1 MDKKENENNYREER
15 KQRLAKAA
23 KKQNKKKGDSTD
35 VIVGIVK
42 ALAIVVVIGIVLG
55 ALYVYGVPQSILP
68 ALKVGDRT
76 YTMSEYSYYYSSTF
90 QTYANTA
97 YSSQSQYGFN
107 LSGFDYTISP
117 ADQTKKD
124 DDGNDITWDQFF
136 RDSVVDTL
144 ENYNYYLGLA
154 KEQGVTLSEENQK
167 QIDSDIEEIAK
178 SAESNSFSTS
188 RYISYMFGKGLNE
201 KKLRALLA
209 DQYLVA
215 QMVELQ
221 EDELKKDVTM
231 EDIEAV
237 YNEDPSDYLSVD
249 IRLLGIA
256 IEDEDKAEETTAET
270 TTEAE
275 ATEAESTEAEATE
288 AEATEAEATEAE
300 ATEAEETAA
309 ADDTTASDETTETA
323 EEEPSEP
330 SEAELIANEML
341 SKVTDEDSFIELCK
355 EYCAADQKAT
365 FEDPSASLAIGIKK
379 STVAQ
384 NIDEDLAEWL
394 FSDEREV
401 GDKTVCAAKDYV
413 YVIMIKNTAYRE
425 ETPLAS
431 ARHILISYSDIAA
444 ELAAEKAAEETT
456 TEATAPTET
465 AEEPTEATAEETT
478 AANEETTAA
487 NEETTAAAIDTEEVL
502 TASDGK
508 EIRSEGDKYSAEVV
522 LKTYEKALEI
532 YNEYLNGEK
541 TEDAFAAL
549 ADQYSSDTASTSKGE
564 NSKTTGG
571 LYEDIAKGQ
580 MVAPFENWVYDEAR
594 QPGDVGLVQTSYGWH
609 VMYYVSSHEDAQW
622 VETIRDKIVSDKQKE
637 YEESIA
643 DQIKGAASTTAL
655 TKFAGDNALHTIEN
669 LYGL

>member
-35 VIVGIVK
+35 VIVGIIK
-42 ALAIVVVIGIVLG
+42 ALAIVVAIGIVLG

-68 ALKVGDRT
+68 ALKVGSRT

-97 YSSQSQYGFN
+97 YSYQSQYGFN
-107 LSGFDYTISP
+107 LSGFDYTVSP

-136 RDSVVDTL
+136 RDSVKDTL
-144 ENYNYYLGLA
+144 ETYNYYLGLA
-154 KEQGVTLSEENQK
+154 KEQGVTLSEENRK
-167 QIDSDIEEIAK
+167 QIDSDIQEIAS
-178 SAESNSFSTS
+178 SADSNGFSTS

-201 KKLRALLA
+201 KKLRSLLA

-215 QMVELQ
+215 QMIELQ

-256 IEDEDKAEETTAET
+256 IEDDDNAEETTASET
-270 TTEAE
+270 T
-275 ATEAESTEAEATE
+275 TEAEATE

-300 ATEAEETAA
+300 ATEATETEETAA
-309 ADDTTASDETTETA
+309 ADDTTAADETTEAA

-341 SKVTDEDSFIELCK
+341 SKITDEDSFIELCK
-355 EYCAADQKAT
+355 EYCAEDQKAT

-384 NIDEDLAEWL
+384 NIDEELADWL

-444 ELAAEKAAEETT
+444 ELASEKANEETT
-456 TEATAPTET
+456 TETTEPTET
-465 AEEPTEATAEETT
+465 AEEPTENTAEETT

-487 NEETTAAAIDTEEVL
+487 NEETTAAEIDTEEVL

-522 LKTYEKALEI
+522 LKAYEKALEI

-571 LYEDIAKGQ
+571 LYEDITKGE
-580 MVAPFENWVYDEAR
+580 MVAPFENWVYDESR
-594 QPGDVGLVQTSYGWH
+594 QPGDVGLVQTTYGWH

-622 VETIRDKIVSDKQKE
+622 IETIRDKIVSDKQKE